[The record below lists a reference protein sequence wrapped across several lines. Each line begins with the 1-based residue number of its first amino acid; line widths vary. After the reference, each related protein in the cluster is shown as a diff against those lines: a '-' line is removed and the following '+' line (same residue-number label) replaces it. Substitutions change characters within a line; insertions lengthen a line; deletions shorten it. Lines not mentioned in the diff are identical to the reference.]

1 MSLAGR
7 SGGDMLQDEHGVL
20 AGSGCVV
27 PAGGE
32 VVGVVF
38 TGSGGAVVRQ
48 RAVLHSTRIIRIT
61 KILFRSITFLCFAVF
76 LVFRQY
82 LHKHAG

>member
-1 MSLAGR
+1 
-7 SGGDMLQDEHGVL
+7 
-20 AGSGCVV
+20 VV
-27 PAGGE
+27 PAGGA

-48 RAVLHSTRIIRIT
+48 RAVLHNTRIIRIT
-61 KILFRSITFLCFAVF
+61 KILFRSITFVFVAF